1 MQFNN
6 PASTKNKKMK
16 TKNMT
21 TLHLRKSIGRSP
33 LRLALLLIPLVL
45 ACFGLASGAQAAL
58 AEGSLGNGN
67 TVEGGG
73 ALQSLTTGIHDTAI
87 GYQTLFSVTDGK
99 YNTAVGSQALKN
111 NTANNNTAVGFQALV
126 KNTTGANINAVGF
139 QALFSNDGVP
149 PQGSFNNAHGN
160 FALFSNTTGRQNNAF
175 GHDALGSNVTGSFNT
190 AVGDLAGM
198 AITKNWNIDIGKDVI
213 GTSSDAFVTRIG
225 ISDPADPSGHVQKA
239 CFIGGIVNAPITGVG
254 VVVSATGQLG
264 VAPVSSAR
272 FKDEIK
278 PMNKASEAVFAL
290 KPVTFHYKQEI
301 DPKGIPQFGLVAEEV
316 EKVNPALVTRDAKG
330 EVYTVRYEAVNAM
343 LLNEF
348 LKEHRTVEEQ
358 KATIAELKSTV
369 AQQQRGMEAVV
380 AQLKQQASQIKK
392 VSAQVEMSR
401 PAPQMVGNNQ

>member
-1 MQFNN
+1 
-6 PASTKNKKMK
+6 
-16 TKNMT
+16 MT

>member
-1 MQFNN
+1 
-6 PASTKNKKMK
+6 
-16 TKNMT
+16 MT
-21 TLHLRKSIGRSP
+21 TLHLRKSIGRAS
-33 LRLALLLIPLVL
+33 LRLALLVIPLVL

-58 AEGSLGNGN
+58 GEGSLGNGN

-160 FALFSNTTGRQNNAF
+160 LALSSNTTGRQNNAF

-190 AVGDLAGM
+190 AIGDLAGS
-198 AITKNWNIDIGKDVI
+198 AITRNWNIDIGKDVI
-213 GTSSDAFVTRIG
+213 GIGGATGDSFVTRIG

-290 KPVTFHYKQEI
+290 KPVTFRYKQEI
-301 DPKGIPQFGLVAEEV
+301 DPACSPQFGLVAEEV

-348 LKEHRTVEEQ
+348 LKEHRKVEEQ
-358 KATIAELKSTV
+358 EATIAQVKSKV
-369 AQQQRGMEAVV
+369 AKQEAII
-380 AQLKQQASQIKK
+380 AQLKSGMEVLTATVKEQGSQIQK
-392 VSAQVEMSR
+392 VSAQLEVNKA
-401 PAPQMVGNNQ
+401 APQTVLNNQ

>member
-1 MQFNN
+1 
-6 PASTKNKKMK
+6 
-16 TKNMT
+16 MT
-21 TLHLRKSIGRSP
+21 TLHLRKSSGWSP
-33 LRLALLLIPLVL
+33 LRLALLVIPLML

-99 YNTAVGSQALKN
+99 FNTAVGSQALKN

-126 KNTTGANINAVGF
+126 TNTTGAEINAVGF
-139 QALFSNDGVP
+139 RALFSNDGVP

-160 FALFSNTTGRQNNAF
+160 LALSSNTTGRQNNAF

-190 AVGDLAGM
+190 AIGDLAGS
-198 AITKNWNIDIGKDVI
+198 AITRNWNIDIGKDVI
-213 GTSSDAFVTRIG
+213 GIGGATGDSFVTRIG

-301 DPKGIPQFGLVAEEV
+301 DPARSPQFGLVAEEV
-316 EKVNPALVTRDAKG
+316 AKVNPDLVTRDAKG

-348 LKEHRTVEEQ
+348 LKEHRKVQELKSTAARQE
-358 KATIAELKSTV
+358 ATISELKSTV
-369 AQQQRGMEAVV
+369 GSLAVTVKEQAAQIQ
-380 AQLKQQASQIKK
+380 K
-392 VSAQVEMSR
+392 VSAQIEVTK
-401 PAPQMVGNNQ
+401 PAPQTVNNQ